1 MVSTAEMGVQTM
13 NEQSE
18 NKATSKDEINEQ
30 DLDKV
35 SGGTAPAGA
44 NKVKLM
50 STPSKAIVL
59 DLNGKPM
66 GYPPNTFDGGPS
78 SE

>member
-35 SGGTAPAGA
+35 SGGKAPKGTQGVHPI
-44 NKVKLM
+44 KI
-50 STPSKAIVL
+50 TPAQALPDDTRIQ
-59 DLNGKPM
+59 N
-66 GYPPNTFDGGPS
+66 DGPFPTGPS
-78 SE
+78 PYGNR